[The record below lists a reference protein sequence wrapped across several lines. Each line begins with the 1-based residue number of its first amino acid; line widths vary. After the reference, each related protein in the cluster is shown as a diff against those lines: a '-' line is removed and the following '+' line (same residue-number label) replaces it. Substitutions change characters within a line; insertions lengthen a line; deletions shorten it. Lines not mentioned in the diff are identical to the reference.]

1 LEAFQLVVA
10 DIEKCRHSGG
20 IDFEAF
26 GYELIIG
33 AEGPQAQPNA
43 IGPRKRIQA

>member
-1 LEAFQLVVA
+1 MIA
-10 DIEKCRHSGG
+10 DIEKGRHPGG

-33 AEGPQAQPNA
+33 AEGPQAQPYA
-43 IGPRKRIQA
+43 IGPGKKIQA